1 MQDPNN
7 PNTANTNAIPFPTN
21 DAPPSW
27 STVSAPQTP
36 VVQQPAP
43 ILPVLPVEPAPPISE
58 PQLPAIVAATQPII
72 AEPIVQEVPQAPSF
86 VAPVIESMPAD
97 SYTPPIMA
105 SQPVV
110 QPIIQEVQTPPAE
123 PIVQPVPVPVV
134 PLSSNHFPEPVMPTA
149 QPVMPTAQPV
159 MPEMSSNPVPA
170 PVMPPVQSQPL
181 QTPVQTAPIP
191 PAIQPQSPQT
201 TQSILTPPTSNVVS
215 LNQVSNNTAPQPVAI
230 AAADVASAFTKKKS
244 PIAKIAVIA
253 AAILLVLSGI
263 LFAIMQ
269 FSSGAGGAVVGTKGE
284 ITWWG
289 VSLDET
295 DVAPIIEDYKGS
307 HPDVKITYVKQSK
320 ADYRERLTNAL
331 AKGTGA
337 PDIFEMHNSWQPMF
351 KNDLST
357 IPSSIMTP
365 DEFKGTFYPVIV
377 TDMTNTKGIIGLPL
391 YYDALTLYVN
401 EDLFSVALK
410 TAPKTWID
418 VQNLANPQT
427 GITQKDKDGGKII
440 QSAIALGTT
449 DNVEYWPDI
458 LGLMMYQNKASFTNF
473 ESPQTK
479 DTLAFYQY
487 FGKTT
492 GNWDSTLPKSSEA
505 FAKGK
510 TAMIIAPAS
519 AAYGIIQA
527 APTLHFKTYTLPQ
540 LPKENPSDPDTSYAT
555 YWSESVWAKSASK
568 DAAWE
573 FLKYASS
580 GEALQK
586 VNQNLKSNS
595 KPQRAYPIP
604 SLNQQFVNDPILGS
618 IVALAPVAKS
628 WYLADQT
635 SDGKTGLNT
644 QLSTAFASSF
654 TDPKAAQA
662 SVLKILNQYGI
673 PVPK

>member
-7 PNTANTNAIPFPTN
+7 PNTPNTNAFPIPPN
-21 DAPPSW
+21 DAPATFGG
-27 STVSAPQTP
+27 STAPVPQAPVASPPVVEPQIPVTTP
-36 VVQQPAP
+36 VVPVVPMQPEAQT
-43 ILPVLPVEPAPPISE
+43 VEPAPVI
-58 PQLPAIVAATQPII
+58 AATTPVASPTPVVPTTPV
-72 AEPIVQEVPQAPSF
+72 AEPVVETIVT
-86 VAPVIESMPAD
+86 PVVEQMPAD
-97 SYTPPIMA
+97 SYTPPMMQAQAPPVQESVVAPIEQP
-105 SQPVV
+105 QPVG
-110 QPIIQEVQTPPAE
+110 QSE
-123 PIVQPVPVPVV
+123 PVV
-134 PLSSNHFPEPVMPTA
+134 PLSSNHFPEEPI
-149 QPVMPTAQPV
+149 
-159 MPEMSSNPVPA
+159 MPEMPSASSVVTTPAQTQPMSQPIVQPTVMPIQPNSSPTVAA
-170 PVMPPVQSQPL
+170 PVVN
-181 QTPVQTAPIP
+181 
-191 PAIQPQSPQT
+191 
-201 TQSILTPPTSNVVS
+201 SILTPP
-215 LNQVSNNTAPQPVAI
+215 PQPIVQPQPMQQMTQGVPASTAVAAFD
-230 AAADVASAFTKKKS
+230 AAKKKS
-244 PIAKIAVIA
+244 ALPKIALIT

-269 FSSGAGGAVVGTKGE
+269 FAGTSSTGTVGTKGE

-289 VSLDET
+289 VTLNEA
-295 DVAPIIEDYKGS
+295 DVAPMIEEYKGS
-307 HPDVKITYVKQSK
+307 HPDVKITYVKESK

-337 PDIFEMHNSWQPMF
+337 PDIFEMHNSWSPMF
-351 KNDLST
+351 KNDLAT

-377 TDMTNTKGIIGLPL
+377 TDMTTTKGIIGLPL

-427 GITQKDKDGGKII
+427 GITQKDKDGKII

-473 ESPQTK
+473 ESQQTK

-492 GNWDSTLPKSSEA
+492 GNWDSTLPKSTEA

-510 TAMIIAPAS
+510 TAMMIAPAS
-519 AAYGIIQA
+519 AAYGIIQS

-540 LPKENPSDPDTSYAT
+540 LPKENPGDPDTSYAT
-555 YWSESVWAKSASK
+555 YWSESVAAKSASK

-586 VNQNLKSNS
+586 VNQNLKTNS

-604 SLNQQFVNDPILGS
+604 SLNQQFTNDPILGS

-644 QLSTAFASSF
+644 QLSTAFASAF
-654 TDPKAAQA
+654 VDPKAAQT
-662 SVLKILNQYGI
+662 SVLKILSQYGI
-673 PVPK
+673 STK